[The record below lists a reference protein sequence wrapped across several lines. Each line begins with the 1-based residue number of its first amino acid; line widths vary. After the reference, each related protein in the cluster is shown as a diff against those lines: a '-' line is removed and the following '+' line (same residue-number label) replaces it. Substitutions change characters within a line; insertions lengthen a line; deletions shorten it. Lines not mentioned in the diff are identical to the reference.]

1 MAAMSVLREP
11 KPELKPEPDRSL
23 VGEGVKPAAREVGV
37 SPEVVAC
44 LPAYDEEEHIAKVIL
59 GVRRYVDH
67 VIVCDDGSGDATME
81 IAEALGATVV
91 RHDVNRGYGAS
102 IVSLFREAYRLG
114 AKYVVTIDSDGQHD
128 PDEVPLLLERIRGDD
143 VDIVVGSRFLD
154 GGGSEAPGWRR
165 AGIGVINRFVGNG
178 YRLTDTQSGFR
189 AYSRKAIRS
198 LSLTEEGMGV
208 STEVL
213 IKAHEAGLKVAEV
226 PIHVSYGEG
235 TSTLNPVVHGFDV
248 LLSSLRHVST
258 RHPLTFYG
266 VPGAASILFSLFFW
280 VLVFDEYGRS
290 HVLLT
295 NAALLGIG
303 TMLVGLMLV
312 TTAIILWVI
321 TSLIREQSG
330 S

>member
-1 MAAMSVLREP
+1 
-11 KPELKPEPDRSL
+11 
-23 VGEGVKPAAREVGV
+23 
-37 SPEVVAC
+37 
-44 LPAYDEEEHIAKVIL
+44 
-59 GVRRYVDH
+59 
-67 VIVCDDGSGDATME
+67 
-81 IAEALGATVV
+81 
-91 RHDVNRGYGAS
+91 VNRGYGAS

-128 PDEVPLLLERIRGDD
+128 PDEVPLLLDRIRGDD

-165 AGIGVINRFVGNG
+165 AGIGVINSFVGNG

-248 LLSSLRHVST
+248 MLSSLRHVSIH
-258 RHPLTFYG
+258 HPLMFYG
-266 VPGAASILFSLFFW
+266 LPGAASVLISLFFW
-280 VLVFDEYGRS
+280 VLVFEEYGRS
-290 HVLLT
+290 QALLT

-321 TSLIREQSG
+321 TSLIREKSVA
-330 S
+330 